1 MNLYRTI
8 TWLSVLAC
16 ITLAGA
22 LGWVVARQY
31 VLPPPFSF
39 SQKVYAPRQANVCP
53 GDTLEWRPSLRVAR
67 VPTVLA
73 VSRTLWDVTNRR
85 TLQPDSQLDFFVWTE
100 ADKGEVVSRPT
111 FFKVPLGVPAGLY
124 EVRAGASAF
133 NSDADAY
140 RVPFVVREGCPLRGR
155 L

>member
-1 MNLYRTI
+1 MNLYRI
-8 TWLSVLAC
+8 IANGSALAC
-16 ITLAGA
+16 ALLALA
-22 LGWVVARQY
+22 LAWVLARQY

-39 SQKVYAPRQANVCP
+39 SQPVYAPVRPNVCP
-53 GDTLEWRPSLRVAR
+53 GDTLEWNPSLRVTR

-100 ADKGEVVSRPT
+100 TDKGEIVSRPT
-111 FFKVPLGVPAGLY
+111 FFKVPLSLPAGFY

-133 NSDADAY
+133 NSDAAAY
-140 RVPFVVREGCPLRGR
+140 RVPFVVKDTCHLGVK
-155 L
+155 